1 MNRAA
6 LFCVLAAL
14 LSACTHQWV
23 GRPVIELQR
32 ELGRP
37 RRIQSDGVNQ
47 VYVYPDHLAGRGHM
61 MTFTVDEK
69 GIIRDWYAT
78 NDVPG
83 VFGDDV
89 FGVNDVGLGTVDTNG
104 GFAR

>member
-1 MNRAA
+1 MKRAVFLCA
-6 LFCVLAAL
+6 LLAV

-37 RRIQSDGVNQ
+37 RRIESNGVNQ
-47 VYVYPDHLAGRGHM
+47 VYIYPDHLAGRGHM

-83 VFGDDV
+83 VFGEDV
-89 FGVNDVGLGTVDTNG
+89 FGVSDVGLGTVDPNG
-104 GFAR
+104 R